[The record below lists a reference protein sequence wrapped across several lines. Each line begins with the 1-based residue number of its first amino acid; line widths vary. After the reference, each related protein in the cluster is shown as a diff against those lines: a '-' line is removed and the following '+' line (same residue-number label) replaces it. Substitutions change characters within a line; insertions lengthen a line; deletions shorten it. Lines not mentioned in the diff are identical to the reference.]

1 MTTNSARRAPYLRNH
16 TSYDF
21 HLWYTFLKWFLRTFY
36 LFYFFKILIFGVV
49 RVVKGQKAVQ
59 NDNKFCPSRSIYQE
73 TYLIWFSFWIH
84 IYEIVRSRVS
94 FLFVFFFL
102 YFFKILIFWVAMGE
116 KGQKM
121 VQNDKKFWILKHTSH
136 DCHVG

>member
-1 MTTNSARRAPYLRNH
+1 MWSK
-16 TSYDF
+16 
-21 HLWYTFLKWFLRTFY
+21 FLVPKFLVNMCKMIISPG
-36 LFYFFKILIFGVV
+36 FFFLIFFLLLIFWVV
-49 RVVKGQKAVQ
+49 MGVKGQKMVQ
-59 NDNKFCPSRSIYQE
+59 NDYKFCPSRSISQE
-73 TYLIWFSFWIH
+73 PYLIWFSFMVH

-116 KGQKM
+116 KGQKK